1 MKAPLCKITPIGG
14 VKEIGSNITLYQTAT
29 TSILIDCGIL
39 FPYDQFYDLNYLIPN
54 FDYLDGKKIND
65 IVITHGHEDHIGAIG
80 HLILRFPHLKIHAA
94 PFAAELIRAK
104 LDRFKLKHN
113 FNIFKPGESLKI
125 GDITVNTIHVNHS
138 IPETMG
144 LHIQTAHKEL
154 GTTFISDFKMDKEDN
169 PYELKFDLER
179 LKKLCSEN
187 KKNLFMLDSTNILVP
202 GKTLSEREVKEN
214 LEKWLTSSKR
224 IFLTMFSSNTH
235 RIQAI
240 YDIATKYNKKVCLL
254 GRSLYKYTEAAMKA
268 GVMPKCN
275 FYEPDQIDTSK
286 RNIIFIA
293 TGCQGDFFGALR
305 RLSDN
310 EFARVRLQPE
320 DLFIFSSKVIPGNEK
335 QVFRIQNKLIDL
347 GAEVV
352 TARDD
357 GIHASGHPGQE
368 DLKNILNEVQP
379 DFYIPIHGES
389 LFLKRHIDFIKENYP
404 NIEPIEL
411 RNFTEVR
418 FSEDFRIDLNKGS
431 ELEPILIHGGN
442 YLEIE
447 RDRVSDR
454 RKLATMGLIIANIN
468 LKAKNVDIQTK
479 GLPRIFGQEIEKIT
493 NLALDFAQK
502 NKDPIKAAEEARIAI
517 RKYSSVVLG
526 YKPITLVS
534 IT

>member
-14 VKEIGSNITLYQTAT
+14 VKEIGSNITLYQTAN

-54 FDYLDGKKIND
+54 FDYLEGKKVEN

-80 HLILRFPHLKIHAA
+80 HLILRYPEIKIHAA

-113 FNIFKPGESLKI
+113 ITIFKPGDSFKI
-125 GDITVNTIHVNHS
+125 GDITVNSFHVNHS

-144 LHIQTAHKEL
+144 MHLQTADNKL
-154 GTTFISDFKMDKEDN
+154 GTTFISDFKMDLEDN
-169 PYELKFDLER
+169 PYEEKFDLKR
-179 LKKLCSEN
+179 LKELCSQN
-187 KKNLFMLDSTNILVP
+187 NKNLFMLDSTNILVP

-214 LEKWLTSSKR
+214 LEPWLTSSKR
-224 IFLTMFSSNTH
+224 IFLTMFSSNIH

-240 YDIATKYNKKVCLL
+240 YDIAKKYNKKVCLL
-254 GRSLYKYTEAAMKA
+254 GRSLYKYTEAAMKS
-268 GVMPKCN
+268 GVMPECE
-275 FYEPDQIDTSK
+275 FYEPDQIDTS
-286 RNIIFIA
+286 RRDIIFIA

-310 EFARVRLQPE
+310 EFAKVRLQPE

-335 QVFRIQNKLIDL
+335 QVYRIQNKLIDL

-352 TARDD
+352 TAKDEP
-357 GIHASGHPGQE
+357 IHASGHPGQV
-368 DLKNILNEVQP
+368 DLHNILKEIKP

-389 LFLKRHIDFIKENYP
+389 LFLSRHIDFIKSSYP
-404 NIEPIEL
+404 SIETIEL

-418 FSEDFRIDLNKGS
+418 FSEDFKITLKKGE
-431 ELEPILIHGGN
+431 ELEPLLIHGGN

-454 RKLATMGLIIANIN
+454 RKLATLGLIVANIN
-468 LKAKNVDIQTK
+468 SKKQAIDIQTK
-479 GLPRIFGQEIEKIT
+479 GLPRMFSKEIEHLSE
-493 NLALDFAQK
+493 LALKFARQE
-502 NKDPIKAAEEARIAI
+502 KDLTQAAETARIAI
-517 RKYSSVVLG
+517 RKYSANVLG

-534 IT
+534 II